1 MAASQEGVLVA
12 TIMPAL
18 VIQNGTIL
26 DPAQTLERKAD
37 LLVRDGKVA
46 AIGTNLGRADR
57 VIDASGCYV
66 TPGLIDIHVHFR
78 EPGDEEEETIA
89 SGAAAAA
96 AGGFTTVCCMPNTK
110 PALDNE
116 GLIEFILQESERVKL
131 ASVLPIGAITKGRE
145 GKELAEMGSMHER
158 GAIAFS
164 DDGVGVSDPAVMRK
178 ALQYAKMFDGLIMQH
193 CEDPALSGGAMHA
206 GLVSIILG
214 MPGIPAEAEQLMMA
228 RDLLL
233 NRTIGCRYH
242 VQHIS
247 TAWSIELIRR
257 AKRDGM
263 NHVTCEV
270 SPHHLLLTDESCRSF
285 DTSFKMNPPL
295 RTAADVQACI
305 EGIKDGTIDCLA
317 TDHAPH
323 LSEEKELEFPYA
335 PFGIIGLECALGLYI
350 EALVK
355 PGHIDWMKLIE
366 LMSTRPARII
376 KLDRGSLRE
385 GTVADVT
392 IIDPNL
398 KWTVDPEQF
407 ASKSR
412 NCPFGGWELTGRARH
427 TIVAGDV
434 KWELSA

>member
-1 MAASQEGVLVA
+1 MSTLQ
-12 TIMPAL
+12 
-18 VIQNGTIL
+18 IQHGTIL
-26 DPAQTLERKAD
+26 DPTQKLERKAD
-37 LLVRDGKVA
+37 LLVRDGRIA
-46 AIGTNLGRADR
+46 AIGSNLGRGER

-89 SGAAAAA
+89 SGAASAV
-96 AGGFTTVCCMPNTK
+96 AGGFTTVCCMPNTR

-116 GLIEFILQESERVKL
+116 GLIEFVWQESERIKL
-131 ASVLPIGAITKGRE
+131 ANVHPIGAITKERE
-145 GKELAEMGSMHER
+145 GKELAELGSMHER

-164 DDGVGVSDPAVMRK
+164 DDGVGVADAAVMRK

-193 CEDPALSGGAMHA
+193 CEEPSLTGGAMHS
-206 GLVSIILG
+206 GLVSTILG
-214 MPGIPAEAEQLMMA
+214 LPGIPAEAEQLMIA

-247 TAWSIELIRR
+247 TAWSVELIRR

-263 NHVTCEV
+263 SHVTCEV
-270 SPHHLLLTDESCRSF
+270 SPHHLLLTDESCRNF
-285 DTSFKMNPPL
+285 DTNFKMNPPL

-305 EGIKDGTIDCLA
+305 DGIKDGTIDCLA

-323 LSEEKELEFPYA
+323 LAEEKELEFPYA
-335 PFGIIGLECALGLYI
+335 PFGIIGLECALGLYV
-350 EALVK
+350 EVLVK
-355 PGHIDWMKLIE
+355 PGHISWMKLIE
-366 LMSTRPARII
+366 LMSTRPAQIV
-376 KLDRGSLRE
+376 KLDRGTLKE
-385 GTVADVT
+385 GGVADIT
-392 IIDPNL
+392 IIDPNR

-412 NCPFGGWELTGRARH
+412 NCPFGGWELTGRATH
-427 TIVAGDV
+427 TIVGGEVRWPA
-434 KWELSA
+434 SAAQS